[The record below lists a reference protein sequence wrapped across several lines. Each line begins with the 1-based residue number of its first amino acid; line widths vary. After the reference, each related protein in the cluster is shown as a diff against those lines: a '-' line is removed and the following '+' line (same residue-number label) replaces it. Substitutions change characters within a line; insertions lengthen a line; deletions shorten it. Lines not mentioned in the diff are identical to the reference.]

1 MKRYLVD
8 SAAIRQNLE
17 TLKKRAG
24 KARLFAVVKGNGYG
38 LGLVPLAAIC
48 RDAGVDTFCV
58 TEVSDAKQLRD
69 AGFTQDILM
78 IRPTC
83 DVDEVHQLLDLRV
96 ILTVSSPDDAAV
108 LNGIATQRKQR
119 IRAHVEIDTGMGRYG
134 FLPSELDKLIH
145 LYSYMDG
152 LELCGIYTH
161 FHSAFCNKKAT
172 DLQMVAFRSVIRQL
186 QEKGFDVGVCHC
198 CNSAGL
204 LRFPNYAMDAVR
216 VGSAILGRLSF
227 KGSYNLKRVGTLEAT
242 VDELR
247 WLPKGHTCGY
257 GAGWKA
263 KKPTRIAVLPVG
275 WYNGFGCQMGNDLTR
290 RRDSLRRR
298 AFKPQAVAP
307 WPQGLYRPA
316 RHEALQG
323 PRSYR
328 HAPHRHRRDKR
339 QLQARRQSDFRR
351 EPAPAQGRG
360 RHVPINHKS
369 LGQPSRG
376 FL

>member
-8 SAAIRQNLE
+8 SAAICQNLE

-83 DVDEVHQLLDLRV
+83 DVDEVHQLLDLSV

-119 IRAHVEIDTGMGRYG
+119 IHAHVEIDTGMGRYG

-172 DLQMVAFRSVIRQL
+172 DLQMVA
-186 QEKGFDVGVCHC
+186 
-198 CNSAGL
+198 
-204 LRFPNYAMDAVR
+204 
-216 VGSAILGRLSF
+216 
-227 KGSYNLKRVGTLEAT
+227 
-242 VDELR
+242 
-247 WLPKGHTCGY
+247 LP
-257 GAGWKA
+257 
-263 KKPTRIAVLPVG
+263 
-275 WYNGFGCQMGNDLTR
+275 LT
-290 RRDSLRRR
+290 
-298 AFKPQAVAP
+298 
-307 WPQGLYRPA
+307 
-316 RHEALQG
+316 
-323 PRSYR
+323 
-328 HAPHRHRRDKR
+328 
-339 QLQARRQSDFRR
+339 
-351 EPAPAQGRG
+351 
-360 RHVPINHKS
+360 
-369 LGQPSRG
+369 
-376 FL
+376 

>member
-1 MKRYLVD
+1 MKRYLVE

-58 TEVSDAKQLRD
+58 TEVSDAKQLRG
-69 AGFTQDILM
+69 AGFTQQILM

-83 DVDEVHQLLDLRV
+83 DVDEVHQLLDLDV
-96 ILTVSSPDDAAV
+96 VLTVSSQDDAAV
-108 LNGIATQRKQR
+108 LNGIATQRKQKVK
-119 IRAHVEIDTGMGRYG
+119 AHIEIDTGMGRYG
-134 FLPSELDKLIH
+134 FLPGEMDKLLHI
-145 LYSYMDG
+145 YSYMDG
-152 LELCGIYTH
+152 LDLCGIYTH

-172 DLQMVAFRSVIRQL
+172 DLQMVCFRSVIRQL
-186 QEKGFDVGVCHC
+186 QEKGFDVGICHC

-247 WLPKGHTCGY
+247 WLP
-257 GAGWKA
+257 
-263 KKPTRIAVLPVG
+263 VG

-290 RRDSLRRR
+290 RKDSLRGIFSNLRHLIFGR
-298 AFKPQAVAP
+298 KGYTVLLGGKRCRVLGHIGMLNTVVDVTNVNCKLGDKAVFDVNP
-307 WPQGLYRPA
+307 LMLKGVDVVFQ
-316 RHEALQG
+316 
-323 PRSYR
+323 
-328 HAPHRHRRDKR
+328 
-339 QLQARRQSDFRR
+339 
-351 EPAPAQGRG
+351 
-360 RHVPINHKS
+360 
-369 LGQPSRG
+369 
-376 FL
+376 

>member
-1 MKRYLVD
+1 MKRYLVE

-58 TEVSDAKQLRD
+58 TEVSDAKQLRG
-69 AGFTQDILM
+69 AGFTQQILM

-83 DVDEVHQLLDLRV
+83 DVDEVHQLLDLDV
-96 ILTVSSPDDAAV
+96 VLTVSSQDDAAV
-108 LNGIATQRKQR
+108 LNGIATQRKQKVK
-119 IRAHVEIDTGMGRYG
+119 AHIEIDTGMGRYG
-134 FLPSELDKLIH
+134 FLPGEMDKLLHI
-145 LYSYMDG
+145 YSYMDG
-152 LELCGIYTH
+152 LDLCGIYTH

-172 DLQMVAFRSVIRQL
+172 DLQMVCFRSVIRQL
-186 QEKGFDVGVCHC
+186 QEKGFDPGVCHC

-242 VDELR
+242 IDELR

-257 GAGWKA
+257 GAGWHA

-275 WYNGFGCQMGNDLTR
+275 WYNGFGCHGCQHG
-290 RRDSLRRR
+290 
-298 AFKPQAVAP
+298 
-307 WPQGLYRPA
+307 
-316 RHEALQG
+316 
-323 PRSYR
+323 
-328 HAPHRHRRDKR
+328 
-339 QLQARRQSDFRR
+339 
-351 EPAPAQGRG
+351 
-360 RHVPINHKS
+360 
-369 LGQPSRG
+369 
-376 FL
+376 

>member
-83 DVDEVHQLLDLRV
+83 DVDEVHQLLDLSV

-161 FHSAFCNKKAT
+161 FHSAFCNKKQPICRWSPSAPSSGSFRKRALMSACAT
-172 DLQMVAFRSVIRQL
+172 AAIPPVFCAFRTTPWTRSV
-186 QEKGFDVGVCHC
+186 
-198 CNSAGL
+198 SA
-204 LRFPNYAMDAVR
+204 P
-216 VGSAILGRLSF
+216 
-227 KGSYNLKRVGTLEAT
+227 
-242 VDELR
+242 
-247 WLPKGHTCGY
+247 
-257 GAGWKA
+257 
-263 KKPTRIAVLPVG
+263 
-275 WYNGFGCQMGNDLTR
+275 
-290 RRDSLRRR
+290 
-298 AFKPQAVAP
+298 
-307 WPQGLYRPA
+307 
-316 RHEALQG
+316 
-323 PRSYR
+323 
-328 HAPHRHRRDKR
+328 
-339 QLQARRQSDFRR
+339 
-351 EPAPAQGRG
+351 
-360 RHVPINHKS
+360 
-369 LGQPSRG
+369 PS
-376 FL
+376 

>member
-69 AGFTQDILM
+69 AGFPQDILM

-83 DVDEVHQLLDLRV
+83 DVDEVHQLLDLSV
-96 ILTVSSPDDAAV
+96 ILTISSPDDAAV

-172 DLQMVAFRSVIRQL
+172 DLQMVDFRSVIRQL

-275 WYNGFGCQMGNDLTR
+275 WYNGFGCQMG
-290 RRDSLRRR
+290 SSSCSSAAR
-298 AFKPQAVAP
+298 AIPSCS
-307 WPQGLYRPA
+307 A
-316 RHEALQG
+316 RSAA
-323 PRSYR
+323 RSS
-328 HAPHRHRRDKR
+328 ATS
-339 QLQARRQSDFRR
+339 ACST
-351 EPAPAQGRG
+351 
-360 RHVPINHKS
+360 
-369 LGQPSRG
+369 PSST
-376 FL
+376 